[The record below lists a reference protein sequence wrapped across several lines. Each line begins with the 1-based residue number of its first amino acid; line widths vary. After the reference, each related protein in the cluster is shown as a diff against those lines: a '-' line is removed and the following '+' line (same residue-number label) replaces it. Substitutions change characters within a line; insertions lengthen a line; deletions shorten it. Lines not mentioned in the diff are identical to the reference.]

1 MDASLPRW
9 IALPSEARPVSFPLP
24 RGAGWG
30 SVLYLA
36 GKRTGEFTRVN
47 SPVVLPAGDRRMG
60 AIGRVLPR
68 SRPFPGRSVPSFP
81 NREVS
86 AGFPPGGIRFA
97 LFIIPVRRGNAIGIS
112 PKDPSSALW
121 TIHKRLS
128 PQPRWPQ
135 AARRAES
142 HGAPLFPYPVL
153 RLSRASQNRRFV
165 SFTKFCVP

>member
-1 MDASLPRW
+1 MDASLPRR
-9 IALPSEARPVSFPLP
+9 IALSRKRAPLLFRFPAAREGKHALP
-24 RGAGWG
+24 
-30 SVLYLA
+30 A

-47 SPVVLPAGDRRMG
+47 PPVVLPVGDRRMG

-68 SRPFPGRSVPSFP
+68 SRPFPGRSAPSSP
-81 NREVS
+81 NRETS

-97 LFIIPVRRGNAIGIS
+97 LFIIPVPRGNAIGIS
-112 PKDPSSALW
+112 PKDPPSALW

-128 PQPRWPQ
+128 PQPRSPQ
-135 AARRAES
+135 AARPAIP

>member
-1 MDASLPRW
+1 MDASLPRR
-9 IALPSEARPVSFPLP
+9 IALSRKRAPFLSASPRRGRGKRSFP
-24 RGAGWG
+24 
-30 SVLYLA
+30 A

-47 SPVVLPAGDRRMG
+47 PPVVLPVGDRRMG

-68 SRPFPGRSVPSFP
+68 SRPFPGRSAPSSP

-97 LFIIPVRRGNAIGIS
+97 LFIIPVPRGNAIGIS
-112 PKDPSSALW
+112 PKDPPPLCGPS
-121 TIHKRLS
+121 TRGFRRS
-128 PQPRWPQ
+128 PGRPQ
-135 AARRAES
+135 AARPAIP

-153 RLSRASQNRRFV
+153 RLSCASQNRRFV

>member
-1 MDASLPRW
+1 MDASLPRR
-9 IALPSEARPVSFPLP
+9 IALPWKRAPLLSASPQRGRGKRSFP
-24 RGAGWG
+24 
-30 SVLYLA
+30 A

-47 SPVVLPAGDRRMG
+47 PPVVLPVGDRRMG

-68 SRPFPGRSVPSFP
+68 SRPFPGRSAPSSP
-81 NREVS
+81 NRETS

-97 LFIIPVRRGNAIGIS
+97 LFIIPVPRGNAIGIS
-112 PKDPSSALW
+112 PKDPPSALW
-121 TIHKRLS
+121 TIHKRLP

-135 AARRAES
+135 AARPAIP